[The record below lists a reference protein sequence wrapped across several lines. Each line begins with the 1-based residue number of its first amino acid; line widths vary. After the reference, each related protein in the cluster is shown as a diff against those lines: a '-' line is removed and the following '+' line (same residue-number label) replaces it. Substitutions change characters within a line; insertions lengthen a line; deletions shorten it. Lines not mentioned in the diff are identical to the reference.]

1 MDSNNLNKYK
11 GSFKNYT
18 ELRAQENISKNI
30 GLTNGDV
37 TSNSKIIKG
46 GVSARVFQDGKWG
59 FSSSPEINDDSI
71 NNVIK
76 ASNENAQFMS
86 NKDNSRCGFFL
97 PETQSNYHMDLKTKK
112 NYQSQ
117 KYWLEFVK
125 EIDGYIDRKY
135 PELLSRNV
143 FLTELDMEKSLVT
156 SDGSESYSMTPRSIL
171 YTLLSIE
178 KDGKPVNLYQIWGGL
193 GQLEDKFIE
202 PDDIHEDINDLV
214 KKLKDKSNGI
224 HANAGLK
231 NVILDSNLAGILAH
245 EAIGHTTEAD
255 LVMSGSVAGEYL
267 GREVAS
273 PIVNLIDYANTCNG
287 STCPVPIYVDDEG
300 TQSKDVVI
308 IENGIL
314 KNFMHNKDSSRHFET
329 APTGNAR
336 AYQFSDEP
344 LIRMRNTAISPGNN
358 SLKEMISSIKDGY
371 YLVETG
377 NGQADSTSEF
387 MFAITLGYEIKNGKL
402 GRAIKDTTISGVA
415 FDVLKTVDMIS
426 SDMTWSSGGMC
437 GKKQI
442 IPVGMGGPAI
452 KCKLNIG
459 GR

>member
-135 PELLSRNV
+135 PELLS
-143 FLTELDMEKSLVT
+143 F
-156 SDGSESYSMTPRSIL
+156 
-171 YTLLSIE
+171 
-178 KDGKPVNLYQIWGGL
+178 
-193 GQLEDKFIE
+193 
-202 PDDIHEDINDLV
+202 
-214 KKLKDKSNGI
+214 
-224 HANAGLK
+224 
-231 NVILDSNLAGILAH
+231 
-245 EAIGHTTEAD
+245 
-255 LVMSGSVAGEYL
+255 
-267 GREVAS
+267 
-273 PIVNLIDYANTCNG
+273 
-287 STCPVPIYVDDEG
+287 
-300 TQSKDVVI
+300 
-308 IENGIL
+308 
-314 KNFMHNKDSSRHFET
+314 
-329 APTGNAR
+329 
-336 AYQFSDEP
+336 
-344 LIRMRNTAISPGNN
+344 
-358 SLKEMISSIKDGY
+358 
-371 YLVETG
+371 
-377 NGQADSTSEF
+377 
-387 MFAITLGYEIKNGKL
+387 
-402 GRAIKDTTISGVA
+402 
-415 FDVLKTVDMIS
+415 
-426 SDMTWSSGGMC
+426 
-437 GKKQI
+437 
-442 IPVGMGGPAI
+442 
-452 KCKLNIG
+452 
-459 GR
+459 